1 MLVPPPADSEL
12 TAWRACCAPA
22 AERRR
27 RGKRRRAE
35 EEKATTESRSLGPRC
50 WMTNPIARFR
60 RASFVPAMLPL
71 TSSTVTRS
79 SEARDVQEDAGEEE
93 EESPA
98 AEGALRWT
106 RTVKPSEAALRGRA
120 GYSGQVVI
128 STELERVRFSSGEFA
143 GGEFSGSSSSKRAG
157 SLIWWR
163 RRPETAEEEERER
176 GRGR

>member
-1 MLVPPPADSEL
+1 M
-12 TAWRACCAPA
+12 
-22 AERRR
+22 
-27 RGKRRRAE
+27 
-35 EEKATTESRSLGPRC
+35 
-50 WMTNPIARFR
+50 
-60 RASFVPAMLPL
+60 PAMLSL

-93 EESPA
+93 EEEEEEESPA
-98 AEGALRWT
+98 EEGALRWT
-106 RTVKPSEAALRGRA
+106 RTVKPSEAALRERA

-157 SLIWWR
+157 SLKWWR
-163 RRPETAEEEERER
+163 QRPETTEEEERER

>member
-1 MLVPPPADSEL
+1 MLVPPLADSEL

-27 RGKRRRAE
+27 SGKRRQAE

-50 WMTNPIARFR
+50 WMKNPIARFR

-79 SEARDVQEDAGEEE
+79 SEARDVREDAGEEE

-106 RTVKPSEAALRGRA
+106 RTVKSSEAALRGRA
-120 GYSGQVVI
+120 GNSVQVVI
-128 STELERVRFSSGEFA
+128 STELERVRFSSSEFA
-143 GGEFSGSSSSKRAG
+143 GGECSGSSSSKRAG
-157 SLIWWR
+157 SLKWWR
-163 RRPETAEEEERER
+163 RRPETVEEEEREQ
-176 GRGR
+176 GRGW

>member
-12 TAWRACCAPA
+12 TTWRACCVPA

-27 RGKRRRAE
+27 SGKRRRVK

-50 WMTNPIARFR
+50 WMTNPIVRFK

-71 TSSTVTRS
+71 TSSTVTRC

-106 RTVKPSEAALRGRA
+106 RTVKSSEAALRGRA
-120 GYSGQVVI
+120 GNFGQVVI
-128 STELERVRFSSGEFA
+128 STELERVRFSFGEFA
-143 GGEFSGSSSSKRAG
+143 GGECSGSSLSKRAG
-157 SLIWWR
+157 SLKWWR
-163 RRPETAEEEERER
+163 RRSEIAEEEERER

>member
-1 MLVPPPADSEL
+1 M
-12 TAWRACCAPA
+12 
-22 AERRR
+22 
-27 RGKRRRAE
+27 
-35 EEKATTESRSLGPRC
+35 
-50 WMTNPIARFR
+50 
-60 RASFVPAMLPL
+60 PAMLSL

-93 EESPA
+93 EEEESPA
-98 AEGALRWT
+98 EEGALRWT
-106 RTVKPSEAALRGRA
+106 RTVKPSEAALRERA

-157 SLIWWR
+157 SLKWWR
-163 RRPETAEEEERER
+163 RRPETTDEEERER